1 MARVIKHI
9 IQLTRANILFRLVYE
24 CAKRLDCAIAIE
36 KQNGMNVHEI
46 YCDYRKMCETFERER
61 ETEKCE
67 KSGSFTNL
75 VGFYSV
81 FFFRSLTSFYFFF
94 VFWVFFA
101 YEKYDSLLLPIAIF
115 VGDESSFSKC
125 EMMCTI

>member
-61 ETEKCE
+61 ETEKSE
-67 KSGSFTNL
+67 KV

-94 VFWVFFA
+94 VFWVFR
-101 YEKYDSLLLPIAIF
+101 L
-115 VGDESSFSKC
+115 
-125 EMMCTI
+125 

>member
-61 ETEKCE
+61 NREMRK
-67 KSGSFTNL
+67 KWFIHQFG
-75 VGFYSV
+75 GFLFRFFLSV
-81 FFFRSLTSFYFFF
+81 SNFILFLFR
-94 VFWVFFA
+94 FWVFFA
-101 YEKYDSLLLPIAIF
+101 YGKYDSLLLPIAIF